1 MRRRAALMASAWLSA
16 AAALLAGSAYA
27 TDFLVGTDAQ
37 LRSAI
42 TSAANGDRIIFTN
55 SITLTGDLPAVQTNV
70 TILGNNNTLSGNN
83 QFRRFFV
90 GAFSGS
96 SQVPVT
102 VGTHDLAIANAKA
115 VGGNGM
121 GRGGGGAGMGGAIF
135 VQSGGSL
142 TLSGTLTV
150 NGNTVTA
157 SSGAFGGGGGSAFGS
172 GFLLNGSGTLIFS
185 PSTGQSQTVSQSR
198 PQDRRL
204 LRGV

>member
-83 QFRRFFV
+83 QFRGLFIRAWAP
-90 GAFSGS
+90 GTATQR
-96 SQVPVT
+96 QVTLGIP
-102 VGTHDLAIANAKA
+102 DLAIAKSQAI
-115 VGGNGM
+115 GG
-121 GRGGGGAGMGGAIF
+121 
-135 VQSGGSL
+135 
-142 TLSGTLTV
+142 
-150 NGNTVTA
+150 
-157 SSGAFGGGGGSAFGS
+157 
-172 GFLLNGSGTLIFS
+172 
-185 PSTGQSQTVSQSR
+185 
-198 PQDRRL
+198 
-204 LRGV
+204 